1 MCIRDRYDI
10 TKTLASS
17 PYTGTDKEEMDGY
30 VIAAKPSTE
39 PASATIIGDYDIAL
53 GRDLTQYNMGLVAH
67 DKDNS
72 YIDGI
77 AFEDNNNNRCG

>member
-1 MCIRDRYDI
+1 MNTI
-10 TKTLASS
+10 KPVS
-17 PYTGTDKEEMDGY
+17 YTHL
-30 VIAAKPSTE
+30 E

-77 AFEDNNNNRCG
+77 AFEDNNNNGKYRCV